1 MATGDPVVREY
12 CRRAG
17 ECRAQAEKA
26 RHEDEKGKWLKLAA
40 KWEEFAGDAER
51 RNSRA
56 PNRGEEQLS

>member
-12 CRRAG
+12 RRRAG

-26 RHEDEKGKWLKLAA
+26 DEDEKGKWLKLAA
-40 KWEEFAGDAER
+40 KWEEFADAER

-56 PNRGEEQLS
+56 PNRGEEQPS